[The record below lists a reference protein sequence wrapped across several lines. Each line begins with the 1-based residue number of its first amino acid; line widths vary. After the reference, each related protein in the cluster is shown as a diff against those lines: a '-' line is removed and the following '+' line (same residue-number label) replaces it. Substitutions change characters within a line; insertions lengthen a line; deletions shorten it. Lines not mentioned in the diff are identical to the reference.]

1 VTRPSRNP
9 LAFTRSNRITAA
21 VMNGRSRVL
30 IVDDHPLFRQGLR
43 QLIEADQRFEL
54 AGESGDGTDALRV
67 IQQAK
72 PDIAVLDVNL
82 PNLSGLEIA
91 ARVQRLRLPTRI
103 VVLTMFNDEETFNRA
118 LDLGVLGFVLKENA
132 VQDIL
137 GSLAAAAKGEH
148 YLSPTISSYLVRR
161 RGRAETLAARQPGID
176 DLTKAERRVL
186 KLIAEKKTS
195 REIAADLFISPRTV
209 EAHRAN
215 ISAKLNLRGSH
226 SLLKF
231 ALENRSAI

>member
-1 VTRPSRNP
+1 MS
-9 LAFTRSNRITAA
+9 
-21 VMNGRSRVL
+21 GRTKVL

-43 QLIEADQRFEL
+43 QLVEADPRFQLIGEAGSGHEAL
-54 AGESGDGTDALRV
+54 AFIE
-67 IQQAK
+67 QHQ
-72 PDIAVLDVNL
+72 PDIALLDVNL
-82 PNLSGLEIA
+82 PELSGLEVA
-91 ARVQRLRLPTRI
+91 RRVQAQRLPTRI
-103 VVLTMFNDEETFNRA
+103 VVLTMFKEEETFNRA

-137 GSLAAAAKGEH
+137 ASLVAVAKGEH

-161 RGRAETLAARQPGID
+161 RGRAETLAAHKPGLD
-176 DLTKAERRVL
+176 DLTKAERRIL

-195 REIAADLFISPRTV
+195 REIAAELFISPRTV

-215 ISAKLNLRGSH
+215 ISQKLDLRGSH
-226 SLLKF
+226 SLLQF

>member
-1 VTRPSRNP
+1 M
-9 LAFTRSNRITAA
+9 A
-21 VMNGRSRVL
+21 GRTRVL

-43 QLIEADQRFEL
+43 QLIEADNRFEL
-54 AGESGDGTDALRV
+54 AGETGDGIEALQFMERE
-67 IQQAK
+67 K
-72 PDIAVLDVNL
+72 PDVAVLDVNL
-82 PNLSGLEIA
+82 PGLSGLEIA
-91 ARVQRLRLPTRI
+91 RRAQAQRLPTRI
-103 VVLTMFNDEETFNRA
+103 VVLTMFKEEETFNRA

-137 GSLAAAAKGEH
+137 ASVVAVAKGEH
-148 YLSPTISSYLVRR
+148 YLSPTISSYLIRR
-161 RGRAETLAARQPGID
+161 RGRAETLAARQPGLD

-195 REIAADLFISPRTV
+195 REIAAELFISPRTV

-215 ISAKLNLRGSH
+215 ISTKLNLRGSH
-226 SLLKF
+226 SLLQF

>member
-1 VTRPSRNP
+1 MS
-9 LAFTRSNRITAA
+9 
-21 VMNGRSRVL
+21 GRAKVF

-43 QLIEADQRFEL
+43 QLVAGDERFEL
-54 AGESGDGTDALRV
+54 VGEAGNGTEALAF
-67 IQQAK
+67 IQKQR

-82 PNLSGLEIA
+82 PGLTGLEIA
-91 ARVQRLRLPTRI
+91 REVQARRLPTRI
-103 VVLTMFNDEETFNRA
+103 VVLTMFKEEETFNRA

-137 GSLAAAAKGEH
+137 TSLATVARGEH
-148 YLSPTISSYLVRR
+148 YLSPIISSYLVRR
-161 RGRAETLAARQPGID
+161 RGRAEELAARKPGLD
-176 DLTKAERRVL
+176 ALTKAERRVL

-195 REIAADLFISPRTV
+195 REIAAELFISPRTV

-215 ISAKLNLRGSH
+215 ISAKLELRGSH
-226 SLLKF
+226 SLLQF